1 MRLPFAVY
9 TARQGYG
16 WASGL
21 EHGQT
26 ALECYRKAL
35 GKFPEAD
42 YGDAMTCGA
51 VNAGDMVVAY
61 RFLTAKYW
69 DSKGRNALYLTL
81 TFFPRAVAGEID
93 FERLLGMAVFTKPL
107 REPPAWLEYG
117 GGGSTD
123 SPYDPESDTGA
134 GAVAVDLSCAGCV
147 FQKAFPGTLRISRE
161 ESAKGGRCGVA
172 YRRPAPEPVLISPAP
187 VAMEGPVAV
196 PERTVLVHKK
206 RFDMRIAAVAA
217 TLALMTC
224 GVCLWMFH
232 GSRDKREER
241 IDSAAICLNQ
251 CGETAEWL
259 FDEGGRWRGL
269 SGAPQ
274 DWDSVSSDS
283 DAGKGEAAF
292 LCLRQGDD
300 SREEDAACQ
309 DEAECDSD
317 EEWIDWEETA
327 DD

>member
-1 MRLPFAVY
+1 MQLPFAVY

-69 DSKGRNALYLTL
+69 DSKGRNALYLAL

-93 FERLLGMAVFTKPL
+93 LERLLGMAVFTKPL

-123 SPYDPESDTGA
+123 SPYDPASDTGA
-134 GAVAVDLSCAGCV
+134 GQHAVDLSCAGRV
-147 FQKAFPGTLRISRE
+147 FQKSFEGTLKIWRAESGSRC
-161 ESAKGGRCGVA
+161 SCVYAR
-172 YRRPAPEPVLISPAP
+172 
-187 VAMEGPVAV
+187 PVAV
-196 PERTVLVHKK
+196 TPRPDAKAEQRVLHDAEDARAPSGSSASVMVKASWWK
-206 RFDMRIAAVAA
+206 RHRAATAAVA
-217 TLALMTC
+217 
-224 GVCLWMFH
+224 GCLVAGYFIWMKADLIWREK
-232 GSRDKREER
+232 GSARKPVA
-241 IDSAAICLNQ
+241 S
-251 CGETAEWL
+251 GAESMASWG
-259 FDEGGRWRGL
+259 DWPVGPDGHWRGL
-269 SGAPQ
+269 
-274 DWDSVSSDS
+274 WDMPVYGECC
-283 DAGKGEAAF
+283 AGTREADKSRINVF
-292 LCLRQGDD
+292 GGDGL
-300 SREEDAACQ
+300 
-309 DEAECDSD
+309 
-317 EEWIDWEETA
+317 
-327 DD
+327 